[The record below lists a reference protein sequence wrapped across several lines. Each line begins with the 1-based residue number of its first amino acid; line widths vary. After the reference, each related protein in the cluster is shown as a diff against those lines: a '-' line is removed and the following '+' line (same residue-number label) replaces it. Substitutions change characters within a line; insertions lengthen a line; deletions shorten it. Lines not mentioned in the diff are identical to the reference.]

1 MKNYSIL
8 GLSIA
13 AIVIAIIGLVI
24 TMTPDGMVFG
34 ETGYE
39 PQIREIYLFSKVN
52 EHINEDKLGIPP
64 DMYSVKTIVV
74 NQGDTVKI
82 HFYNLEPVE
91 SNEIHNFTIEGTSY
105 DINENV
111 NAGDHKI
118 IQFTASK
125 SGVFDYI
132 CKEHPPTMRGELVI
146 LPTNSQ

>member
-1 MKNYSIL
+1 MKNYSIF
-8 GLSIA
+8 GLSMG
-13 AIVIAIIGLVI
+13 AITLAIIGLVI
-24 TMTPDGMVFG
+24 AVNPNGMVFG

-39 PQIREIYLFSKVN
+39 PQIREVYMFNHAHDGL
-52 EHINEDKLGIPP
+52 NEDKVGIPA

-91 SNEIHNFTIEGTSY
+91 SHEIHNFTIEGTDY

-111 NAGDHKI
+111 NAGDYKI

-125 SGVFDYI
+125 SGVFEYF
-132 CKEHPPTMRGELVI
+132 CNQHPPTMRGHLMV
-146 LPTNSQ
+146 LPINN